1 MGQCGTYTI
10 PKGKTSWVNMVL
22 TPPLSPNVHLC
33 ATKAKILNA
42 HDTQS
47 YD

>member
-22 TPPLSPNVHLC
+22 TLSPNVHLC